1 MSGLCTDLYEIR
13 MAASYLRRG
22 MTGPATFSLF
32 ARKLPRDR
40 GFLVSAGLADCLDFL
55 QHLHFDNDE
64 LTYLADVVGLREDDL
79 AALDEMR
86 FTGEVWAVPEGRVVF
101 ADEPFLEVTAPIA
114 QAQLAETALLNFVT
128 YQSSVAAKA
137 ARCRIAAPQADLI
150 DFAARR
156 THGLEAARAV
166 ARASAIV
173 GFAGTSY
180 VAAARE
186 FGLPAA
192 GTMAHS
198 YVEAFQDERAA
209 FGAFAEDFP
218 LTVLQILA
226 IDLGTETLPALALG
240 REPAEPGLMEQPPR
254 KRSQSVVTRRML
266 LRAWGIMGTVS
277 GVLVLIA
284 FFAVLLAAGW
294 WPGTDVVA
302 DPALHHTY
310 LQATTTSF
318 AAIVLCQIGTAFAAR
333 TDRTA
338 LRQVGLTT
346 NRLLLAGCAF
356 EILFAAAII
365 YLPSLQAVFGT
376 APPPA
381 WAYALMLP
389 FPALVWGVDE
399 LYRYRGRTRSAG
411 APERPGAGI
420 STASRSEGS
429 GDVGRDGAPKPPR
442 PSGPGPDDEM
452 P

>member
-1 MSGLCTDLYEIR
+1 MSLCTDLYEIR

-22 MTGPATFSLF
+22 MTALATFSLF

-79 AALDEMR
+79 AALDELR

-137 ARCRIAAPQADLI
+137 ARCRIAAPRADLI

-218 LTVLQILA
+218 GATVFLVDTYDTLQGVRTAIEVAAEARPGGHLGIRLDSGDLGELA
-226 IDLGTETLPALALG
+226 IHSRRLLDDAGFTDARIMASGGLDEHQLAALADTPIDAFGIGTRMGVSADAPSLDSAYKLVEYSHRPVMKLSSG
-240 REPAEPGLMEQPPR
+240 KLTAPGAKQVYRGDSGEPDLLVLRDETPPDDREP
-254 KRSQSVVTRRML
+254 L
-266 LRAWGIMGTVS
+266 LRLMMRGGDRLDGPEPV
-277 GVLVLIA
+277 
-284 FFAVLLAAGW
+284 AVAHQRF
-294 WPGTDVVA
+294 DR
-302 DPALHHTY
+302 D
-310 LQATTTSF
+310 LQW
-318 AAIVLCQIGTAFAAR
+318 LPDTA
-333 TDRTA
+333 
-338 LRQVGLTT
+338 
-346 NRLLLAGCAF
+346 RLLTDPTQVEVKWSTKLRRLTGDLQRFLA
-356 EILFAAAII
+356 
-365 YLPSLQAVFGT
+365 T
-376 APPPA
+376 
-381 WAYALMLP
+381 
-389 FPALVWGVDE
+389 
-399 LYRYRGRTRSAG
+399 RYGLEDTS
-411 APERPGAGI
+411 
-420 STASRSEGS
+420 SR
-429 GDVGRDGAPKPPR
+429 
-442 PSGPGPDDEM
+442 
-452 P
+452 

>member
-22 MTGPATFSLF
+22 MTAPATFSLF

-55 QHLHFDNDE
+55 QRLHFDADE
-64 LTYLADVVGLREDDL
+64 LTYLADVVGLREGDL
-79 AALDEMR
+79 AALDELR

-137 ARCRIAAPQADLI
+137 ARCRIAAPRADLI

-218 LTVLQILA
+218 GATVFLVDTYDTIQGVRTAIGVAAELSRGGSLGIRLDSGDLGALA
-226 IDLGTETLPALALG
+226 ILSRRLLDEAGFTDARIMASGGLDEHQLAALDGTPIDAFGIGTRMGVSADAPSLDSAYKIVEYDHRPVMKLSSGKLTAPGAKQIYRGDSGEPDLLALREETPPAD
-240 REPAEPGLMEQPPR
+240 REPLLSPVMLGGERLSAPEPVP
-254 KRSQSVVTRRML
+254 
-266 LRAWGIMGTVS
+266 
-277 GVLVLIA
+277 
-284 FFAVLLAAGW
+284 
-294 WPGTDVVA
+294 VA
-302 DPALHHTY
+302 HQRFDRDLHW
-310 LQATTTSF
+310 LPD
-318 AAIVLCQIGTAFAAR
+318 TA
-333 TDRTA
+333 
-338 LRQVGLTT
+338 
-346 NRLLLAGCAF
+346 RLLTDPTPVEVTWSPELQRLTSDLQWSLA
-356 EILFAAAII
+356 
-365 YLPSLQAVFGT
+365 T
-376 APPPA
+376 
-381 WAYALMLP
+381 
-389 FPALVWGVDE
+389 
-399 LYRYRGRTRSAG
+399 RYGLEDTSNR
-411 APERPGAGI
+411 
-420 STASRSEGS
+420 
-429 GDVGRDGAPKPPR
+429 
-442 PSGPGPDDEM
+442 
-452 P
+452 